1 MDWRVR
7 WPRRGRVRNL
17 SRGALAPCSRGGVA
31 GSANTSRND
40 CRIRRCDTHKHDV
53 PACMCAHKNAHTNTR
68 APTYARTIYATVMIS
83 RALSSAI
90 HACLCACIRHAD
102 GFARAEAGYMEQA
115 ERRKWLAG
123 STACVVLLHGW
134 QPPPPLPSSGEGRQG
149 SAAAS
154 AASAAGVEGSTPGG
168 RCCTLWCAN
177 VGDSRAVL
185 CRGGKARRLSED
197 HKPERRDE
205 RKRVEAAGMQTY

>member
-1 MDWRVR
+1 MNAYIVDFENIIIDIINHVLYCDHRRPSAGSATAWHASQHEQADCLVAANERRSRAALPGRQPAAVRQVDWRVR

-68 APTYARTIYATVMIS
+68 APTYARTIYATMMIS

-90 HACLCACIRHAD
+90 HACLCA
-102 GFARAEAGYMEQA
+102 
-115 ERRKWLAG
+115 
-123 STACVVLLHGW
+123 
-134 QPPPPLPSSGEGRQG
+134 
-149 SAAAS
+149 
-154 AASAAGVEGSTPGG
+154 
-168 RCCTLWCAN
+168 
-177 VGDSRAVL
+177 
-185 CRGGKARRLSED
+185 
-197 HKPERRDE
+197 
-205 RKRVEAAGMQTY
+205 